1 MGRPAVGILLLLTL
15 AAGGCRGVG
24 PIAATRPASIATTPG
39 LRIGVVDLDR
49 VARAHPRWPELE
61 ALNKRLAE
69 VEGQLAA
76 PPQIPPAVQAR
87 LEAQLRAQGKKLE
100 GEFRREMQALQ
111 ERQRARLARYVAE
124 LRTEQKQKLARF
136 QAQLDAELRTALETR
151 ARALRT
157 ELRQYELQVNDE
169 YRFPIANLRLKADV
183 IGVETEEE
191 LRRITG
197 ELVLLLNERDA
208 KVRARAE
215 VVDVVLQDF
224 QKAKQAEAT
233 GRLSR
238 AQQEAEAEINR
249 LAEAK
254 RRELDAEVQRRGK
267 AKQRDFQARVNVFR
281 RRLLGIGQG
290 QLVSA
295 QRRYVEGLRQRE
307 RQLLAERA
315 ALGEQ
320 RTRLQD
326 AILADV
332 KIEVAAIA
340 AAKGFDVVLT
350 RFLSN
355 PGGEDFTADVLARM
369 PR

>member
-1 MGRPAVGILLLLTL
+1 MGRPAVGMLLLLVL
-15 AAGGCRGVG
+15 VAGGCRGGG
-24 PIAATRPASIATTPG
+24 PLAATRPASTAAPAG
-39 LRIGVVDLDR
+39 SRIGVVDLDR
-49 VARAHPRWPELE
+49 VARTHPRWPELE
-61 ALNKRLAE
+61 ALNKKLAE
-69 VEGQLAA
+69 VEGQRAA

-100 GEFRREMQALQ
+100 AQFRLEMQALQ
-111 ERQRARLARYVAE
+111 ERQGARLARYVAE
-124 LRTEQKQKLARF
+124 LRAEQSGKLKRLR
-136 QAQLDAELRTALETR
+136 AQLDAELRAALETR
-151 ARALRT
+151 ARTLRT
-157 ELRQYELQVNDE
+157 ELRQYELQVNEE

-197 ELVLLLNERDA
+197 ELVRVLNERDV

-215 VVDVVLQDF
+215 VMDVVLQDF
-224 QKAKQAEAT
+224 QKAREAEASA
-233 GRLSR
+233 RLSR
-238 AQQEAEAEINR
+238 AQREAEAEINR

-254 RRELDAEVQRRGK
+254 RRELEAEVRRRSQ
-267 AKQRDFQARVNVFR
+267 AKQRDFQARVNAFR
-281 RRLLGIGQG
+281 RQLLGIGQG
-290 QLVSA
+290 QLAAA
-295 QRRYVEGLRQRE
+295 QRRFVEGLRQRE
-307 RQLLAERA
+307 QQLLAERA
-315 ALGEQ
+315 ALEEQ

-350 RFLSN
+350 RYLSN

-369 PR
+369 QR